1 MGFEIIR
8 SIVEMQHIADN
19 LRKHGKRIGVVPTM
33 GYLHNGHASLIHA
46 AAAVADAVIVTL
58 FVNPM
63 QFAANED
70 LSRYPRD
77 FEKDCLIAEQ
87 AGAHYLFA
95 PSVEEMYPNGF
106 ATTISIKG
114 ITEKFEGVY
123 RPTHF
128 DGVATVVVKLFT
140 ASKPHVAVFGQK
152 DYQQTLVIKRL
163 VADLN
168 LDIEII
174 IQPTIREPE
183 GLAMS
188 SRNVYLSDEQ
198 QNQSLVISKAIT
210 EALKAVQ
217 SGVRNREQLNSILK
231 TTLKTLENI
240 EIHYAAAAN
249 AETLDEPDMF
259 SEEDSI
265 VFLVAVKI
273 GSTRLIDN
281 AVWNPKQK
289 P

>member
-1 MGFEIIR
+1 MALEIIR
-8 SIVEMQHIADN
+8 SIREMQRKADT
-19 LRKHGKRIGVVPTM
+19 LRTHGKRIGVVPTM

-46 AAAVADAVIVTL
+46 AAAVSDAVILTL

-70 LSRYPRD
+70 LSQYPRD

-87 AGAHYLFA
+87 AGAHFLFA
-95 PSVEEMYPNGF
+95 PSVEEMYPKGF
-106 ATTISIKG
+106 STTISIDG

-128 DGVATVVVKLFT
+128 DGVATVVAKLFT
-140 ASKPHVAVFGQK
+140 ATKPSVAVFGQK

-168 LDIEII
+168 LDIEIL
-174 IQPTIREPE
+174 IQPTIREVE
-183 GLAMS
+183 GLALS
-188 SRNVYLSDEQ
+188 SRNVYLSDVQ
-198 QNQSLVISKAIT
+198 LNQSLVISKAIAG
-210 EALKAVQ
+210 ALNAVQ
-217 SGVRNREQLNSILK
+217 SGIRNREQLNAILK
-231 TTLKTLENI
+231 TTLLTLENI
-240 EIHYAAAAN
+240 DIHYAAAAN

-281 AVWNPKQK
+281 AVWNPKQ
-289 P
+289 